1 MDEPSEQNLEMDL
14 CLQHELDEWMPR
26 QEIIWK
32 QK

>member
-14 CLQHELDEWMPR
+14 CLQHKLDEWMPR